1 MSTPSY
7 FLFSKAS
14 RLFLLAFSFILA
26 ANAQQLVPVSVLNSP
41 YDEQSP
47 VISPNGELFF
57 TVGFHPDNTGGPTDF
72 GDIWMSKKDNN
83 GDWQIPQKVP
93 SLSTSGND
101 VIVGFLDALT
111 ALVYHSGNNDKR
123 QGIHQYSRFG
133 NSWNYLRPLEMGNF
147 KNNSMH
153 FSGRLVAEGNI
164 IVMSMNS
171 FGTFG
176 NEDIYISF
184 RQSENVWTSP
194 QNLGPQVNSFAQEQ
208 TPYLSGDLQTLYFSS
223 NMLGNGRG
231 KDIYFTQRKSQ
242 SWEDWT
248 TPQKIDLVNS
258 IGSELSYTLIDQNNE
273 LAIFTTTQNSHGFG
287 DFMLVKFEAKEPLA
301 SLGIVEDI
309 PILDNESNTSSQ
321 SESLVFEAKEEK
333 EIGQEEILAES
344 EILPEKKVVQ
354 PDNESTT
361 ISSKE
366 RKMVRVL
373 NGQSLEEVPYQIEIS
388 NERGLKK
395 ILESQ
400 NQVWELVE
408 EDQWNTVSIRSKGF
422 LPKMLGTTEW
432 KELEGKD
439 LLLQPALS
447 GTAIVLDN
455 IQFNRGTSDFADSKS
470 IQVLDYLVTFMKENE
485 NIKIRLEG
493 HTDNAGDPSLNK
505 DLSMKRASKIRGY
518 LTINGVDFER
528 VRISGWGGSRPI
540 ADNQTEE
547 GRILNRRVEML
558 IENQ

>member
-41 YDEQSP
+41 DDEQSP

-273 LAIFTTTQNSHGFG
+273 LAIFTTTQNSDGFG

>member
-1 MSTPSY
+1 MSKPSY
-7 FLFSKAS
+7 FFFTKAS
-14 RLFLLAFSFILA
+14 RLFLLAFSFFFTA
-26 ANAQQLVPVSVLNSP
+26 KAQELIPVSSLNSP

-47 VISPNGELFF
+47 VLSPNGELFF
-57 TVGFHPDNTGGPTDF
+57 TIGFHPGNIGGATDY

-83 GDWQIPQKVP
+83 GEWEKPQHIPT
-93 SLSTSGND
+93 LSTSGND
-101 VIVGFLDALT
+101 VLIGFLDALT
-111 ALVYHSGNNDKR
+111 ALVYHSGNTNKR

-147 KNNSMH
+147 KNNSTH
-153 FSGRLVAEGNI
+153 FSGRLASGNNI

-184 RQSENVWTSP
+184 RQSENIWSSP
-194 QNLGPQVNSFAQEQ
+194 LNLGPHVNSFAQEQ
-208 TPYLSGDLQTLYFSS
+208 TPYLSDDLQTLYFSS
-223 NMLGNGRG
+223 NVHGSGRG
-231 KDIYFTQRKSQ
+231 KDIYFAQRKSR

-248 TPQKIDLVNS
+248 QPQKIDLANS
-258 IGSELSYTLIDQNNE
+258 IGSEMSYTIIDQNNE
-273 LAIFTTTQNSHGFG
+273 IAIFTTTQNSEGFG
-287 DFMLVKFEAKEPLA
+287 DFMLVKFETKKPLANLEIRGDTPPAVAVSSPANQEEAAALITEIEKESVQESVATVNEGSLIQEAVQPEPAFLETSAKERDL
-301 SLGIVEDI
+301 I
-309 PILDNESNTSSQ
+309 
-321 SESLVFEAKEEK
+321 K
-333 EIGQEEILAES
+333 
-344 EILPEKKVVQ
+344 
-354 PDNESTT
+354 
-361 ISSKE
+361 
-366 RKMVRVL
+366 VL
-373 NGQSLEEVPYQIEIS
+373 NGQTLEEVTYQVEIG

-400 NQVWELVE
+400 IEVWELLE
-408 EDQWNTVSIRSKGF
+408 EPQWTTIIISSKGY
-422 LPKMLGTTEW
+422 LPKMLSNSEW
-432 KELEGKD
+432 EKLEGKE

-470 IQVLDYLVTFMKENE
+470 IQVLDNLVTFMKVNE

-540 ADNQTEE
+540 ADNQSEE